1 LRTTIKKLRGVFV
14 IIFSFFLIISCEQE
28 FTDLG
33 SGVVSNNRFETN
45 AELVDIVIE
54 NSPLSRIQSD
64 NITRE
69 LGQYLL
75 GIYNSADYEKLEASI
90 VSQLQVNTLFQ
101 VVPDSVRTNPDV
113 IVETTIDTVF
123 IKLPYQVVVENN
135 SGTLDVDLDSIIG
148 DITKPFTLNVYE
160 TDTYF
165 NRLNP
170 QDPTKLNEFFSDF
183 NYIKTG
189 TELNAQQ
196 DFQFMPNKN
205 DTIVVVKRRT
215 SSGGLYQT
223 DTVSYNIQGVNMVK
237 VPTTII
243 PLDENKI
250 KQLFLDKIGQ
260 SEFSSQDAFNDYFR
274 GIILE
279 ATGNEGSLIS
289 FNFNNTS
296 TAQQPSI
303 DIFFTNTYLNASDLS
318 PRDTID
324 RFYTMPLGGIRTN
337 KFVMQDK
344 TYPNND
350 EIKVQGTAGSEA
362 KITLF
367 DQTKLAELRGRDWLV
382 NDAELTLYINQS
394 ADTTNVP
401 FRLYLYKSD
410 GDLTNPSF
418 SQIEDSYTEASF
430 GGIRG
435 QLVRD
440 ENGNK
445 EKYVFKLTDYVSELI
460 HGDSNFN
467 ATLKLKTFNVTDAPV
482 SEFDTIFNNYS
493 WNPRAVTLFNHSAN
507 NGARKATFKISYS
520 TKK

>member
-1 LRTTIKKLRGVFV
+1 MG
-14 IIFSFFLIISCEQE
+14 
-28 FTDLG
+28 
-33 SGVVSNNRFETN
+33 
-45 AELVDIVIE
+45 
-54 NSPLSRIQSD
+54 
-64 NITRE
+64 
-69 LGQYLL
+69 
-75 GIYNSADYEKLEASI
+75 
-90 VSQLQVNTLFQ
+90 
-101 VVPDSVRTNPDV
+101 
-113 IVETTIDTVF
+113 
-123 IKLPYQVVVENN
+123 
-135 SGTLDVDLDSIIG
+135 
-148 DITKPFTLNVYE
+148 
-160 TDTYF
+160 
-165 NRLNP
+165 
-170 QDPTKLNEFFSDF
+170 
-183 NYIKTG
+183 
-189 TELNAQQ
+189 
-196 DFQFMPNKN
+196 
-205 DTIVVVKRRT
+205 
-215 SSGGLYQT
+215 
-223 DTVSYNIQGVNMVK
+223 
-237 VPTTII
+237 
-243 PLDENKI
+243 
-250 KQLFLDKIGQ
+250 
-260 SEFSSQDAFNDYFR
+260 YFR

-324 RFYTMPLGGIRTN
+324 RFYTMPLGGIRKN

-382 NDAELTLYINQS
+382 NDA
-394 ADTTNVP
+394 
-401 FRLYLYKSD
+401 
-410 GDLTNPSF
+410 DLTNPSF